1 MPSLK
6 KVIQTASRGAD
17 LYFVFR
23 FLRLLTAKYT
33 ATNAYKLGIIDK
45 KGKPLKKSSDLTTS
59 EEKSSYT
66 MLHRLTWKI
75 RGLIEKIPLIGKS
88 ILLNYAAALFLL
100 KEQKDPRIWTDEGY
114 MKRKLMEFIETD
126 WEANAQLL
134 KEEVD
139 NMEKK
144 SFQFLRETAVETE
157 ASTYRDRTRED
168 EKKKKR
174 HFAFG
179 GKKKE
184 KHGEPGYRTGEEVEV
199 DEVESKYEADIAAY
213 KKKGGKVKKLKP
225 DKPFKSKFSKGY
237 KAKKLPRQAE
247 EVEMDEASKLPP
259 HLAKFFDKDGNLKKD
274 AAARVAKGREKIN
287 WIDLTPKGYGRNE
300 EVETTRMSMEAPFVL
315 DKEEVEEA
323 RSKEDERELA
333 KAMAAFKKK
342 GGKIKKISPDKAF

>member
-184 KHGEPGYRTGEEVEV
+184 KHGEPGYQRGEEVEV

-247 EVEMDEASKLPP
+247 EVEVDEAKMINVKLPA
-259 HLAKFFDKDGNLKKD
+259 HLAKFFDKKGNPKPEV
-274 AAARVAKGREKIN
+274 AARIRKARALKGVKIT
-287 WIDLTPKGYGRNE
+287 DVTPDWMFPNE
-300 EVETTRMSMEAPFVL
+300 EVEEGYQEISNLVDITQ
-315 DKEEVEEA
+315 EVMGKMIKA
-323 RSKEDERELA
+323 MKKDDFRTVTKLYREL
-333 KAMAAFKKK
+333 
-342 GGKIKKISPDKAF
+342 GKIIK

>member
-33 ATNAYKLGIIDK
+33 ATKAYKLGIIDK

-126 WEANAQLL
+126 WETDAQLL

-168 EKKKKR
+168 EKMKKKMTKQR
-174 HFAFG
+174 QLFLQMVKHCG
-179 GKKKE
+179 LEDQKRLNGKME
-184 KHGEPGYRTGEEVEV
+184 K
-199 DEVESKYEADIAAY
+199 
-213 KKKGGKVKKLKP
+213 L
-225 DKPFKSKFSKGY
+225 
-237 KAKKLPRQAE
+237 
-247 EVEMDEASKLPP
+247 
-259 HLAKFFDKDGNLKKD
+259 
-274 AAARVAKGREKIN
+274 
-287 WIDLTPKGYGRNE
+287 
-300 EVETTRMSMEAPFVL
+300 
-315 DKEEVEEA
+315 
-323 RSKEDERELA
+323 
-333 KAMAAFKKK
+333 
-342 GGKIKKISPDKAF
+342 

>member
-33 ATNAYKLGIIDK
+33 ATKAYKLGIIDK

-126 WEANAQLL
+126 WETNAQLL

-179 GKKKE
+179 GKKDKTR
-184 KHGEPGYRTGEEVEV
+184 HGAG
-199 DEVESKYEADIAAY
+199 
-213 KKKGGKVKKLKP
+213 
-225 DKPFKSKFSKGY
+225 
-237 KAKKLPRQAE
+237 
-247 EVEMDEASKLPP
+247 
-259 HLAKFFDKDGNLKKD
+259 
-274 AAARVAKGREKIN
+274 
-287 WIDLTPKGYGRNE
+287 GYGKG
-300 EVETTRMSMEAPFVL
+300 S
-315 DKEEVEEA
+315 EEVEEGVSLQVKA
-323 RSKEDERELA
+323 GKKEL
-333 KAMAAFKKK
+333 KKRK
-342 GGKIKKISPDKAF
+342 LKKVHQTQLICTN